1 MTLFSRL
8 LILILLLYSHF
19 GLMAQTSCGWFGATP
34 SSHTQV
40 EGMSVV
46 VNNKMYVFYGFVNG
60 TFITNT
66 VEVFDPFSG
75 ANGSWSTLDTMP
87 LGVTHTDAVVIDN
100 EIWLIGGFI
109 GNHGGPPT
117 DTVQI
122 YSPATDTWRPGPTL
136 PEPHA
141 SGAAA
146 LLGRK
151 VHVIGGLEPT
161 RSTMEDHHMVYD
173 LNNPTAGWDT
183 ISAARPPEPRDH
195 AGYGSMY
202 GKIYIVG
209 GQTGHDGPIPT
220 YDKNE
225 LYVYDPIENSWTL
238 EDTLPQARSHIET
251 GTFTTDG
258 LLILSGGNTSP
269 CCPALFKSI
278 ITYNP
283 VTQVWDTLCNMP
295 TWLSNPA
302 AKIIGNKFILA
313 HGGEYGYTNPQSAT
327 YMFDIV
333 RSTQLKLGFSPDQL
347 TVDIPAGSQAQKKVM
362 IYTISGSTP
371 FDLNVGNA
379 PSWLIGTQTSNPTAT
394 PSAQEVT
401 LSIDAGTL
409 SSGTTYYYNLTATES
424 PSGAPQ
430 GFLPAT
436 LAITL
441 NVTSGLP
448 VTLKSFEAEAFSR
461 QEVKLDWETTE
472 EVNHDYFV
480 LERRHEQ
487 ESGFLE
493 IARLKGKSLEGAMY
507 TYRDQ
512 VSDLADG
519 QLYYRLKIVDQ
530 DGLATFSKVASIYL
544 DAAFNDIKIYPSPAD
559 EFLNI
564 EVRTD
569 DAGSCRLEL
578 YNTKGE
584 IVLKRRENW
593 MRGVYRF
600 HLDISQ
606 IPAGCYFVKANSGK
620 GQFFTKVIIH

>member
-1 MTLFSRL
+1 MVLIRLISL
-8 LILILLLYSHF
+8 LILLQTPFCLI
-19 GLMAQTSCGWFGATP
+19 AQTSCGWFGGTP
-34 SSHTQV
+34 SSHSQV

-46 VNNKMYVFYGFVNG
+46 VGNKMYVFYGFVNG

-75 ANGSWSTLDTMP
+75 AGGSWSTLDTMP
-87 LGVTHTDAVVIDN
+87 LGVTHTDVVVIDN

-117 DTVQI
+117 DTIQI
-122 YSPATDTWRPGPTL
+122 YTPATNNWRSGPTL

-141 SGAAA
+141 SGVAV

-151 VHVIGGLEPT
+151 IHVIGGLEPT
-161 RSTMEDHHMVYD
+161 RSTMDDHHMVYD

-195 AGYGSMY
+195 AGYGSMR

-258 LLILSGGNTSP
+258 LLIITGGNTSP

-278 ITYNP
+278 LTYNP
-283 VTQVWDTLCNMP
+283 EIQVWDTLCDMP

-327 YMFDIV
+327 YMFDVV
-333 RSTQLKLGFSPDQL
+333 RNVQLKLGFNPSQL
-347 TVDIPAGSQAQKKVM
+347 TLSVPAGSQVNKKVM

-371 FDLNVGNA
+371 FDLNLSNA
-379 PSWLIGTQTSNPTAT
+379 PSWLVGTQTSSATAS
-394 PSAQEVT
+394 PSAQEVILT
-401 LSIDAGTL
+401 IDAGTL
-409 SSGTTYYYNLTATES
+409 SAGTTYNYNLMASES

-441 NVTSGLP
+441 HVTSALA
-448 VTLKSFEAEAFSR
+448 VTLKSFEAQIISPQKVR
-461 QEVKLDWETTE
+461 LNWETVE
-472 EVNHDYFV
+472 EINHDFFV
-480 LERRHEQ
+480 LERRQ
-487 ESGFLE
+487 EKETGFYE
-493 IARLKGKSLEGAMY
+493 IGRLKGTDINGANY
-507 TYRDQ
+507 SFIDEL
-512 VSDLADG
+512 SNLSDG
-519 QLYYRLKIVDQ
+519 QIYYRLRIVDQ
-530 DGLATFSKVASIYL
+530 DGVVTFSEIKSI
-544 DAAFNDIKIYPSPAD
+544 
-559 EFLNI
+559 FLNEDFSEI
-564 EVRTD
+564 FMYPNPVKKVLNVEIQTEE
-569 DAGSCRLEL
+569 AGSCTLGM
-578 YNTKGE
+578 YNLKGE
-584 IVLKRRENW
+584 IVFLVQEDW
-593 MRGVYRF
+593 YEGAYRF
-600 HLDISQ
+600 QLDVRQFS
-606 IPAGCYFVKANSGK
+606 AGCYFIKANSGR
-620 GQFFTKVIIH
+620 GQFTSKVVIR